1 MASGIID
8 GPIEGVSKTNSA
20 TAPIPAPKPV
30 QTNTI
35 FSSSISNSPFATRIE
50 NVELAEHV
58 EENDENLNSLLR
70 KVEAIEQKQHELQ
83 LNSMAVATDTDPDA
97 KAEEASDTSGYQ
109 SMGNSMTGKLGWPD
123 TDFSEPTRPRVLL
136 SRSSS
141 MTQSIGSLRS
151 PVDRHSYNSLLARHI
166 KKTGRPAVD
175 LKEVWS
181 QFEASL
187 GIADD
192 TGIIGVCTVE
202 NDQPTDAITVSYVSN
217 GRVLGT

>member
-1 MASGIID
+1 MLQIASGFDVASGIID
-8 GPIEGVSKTNSA
+8 GPTEGESKTNTA
-20 TAPIPAPKPV
+20 TPPIPAPKPV

-50 NVELAEHV
+50 NVQLTEHID
-58 EENDENLNSLLR
+58 ENDENLNSLLR
-70 KVEAIEQKQHELQ
+70 KVEAIEQKEHQLQ
-83 LNSMAVATDTDPDA
+83 LNSMVIATEAEPDVDAVEADAT
-97 KAEEASDTSGYQ
+97 GYH
-109 SMGNSMTGKLGWPD
+109 SMVNSMTGKLGWPE
-123 TDFSEPTRPRVLL
+123 TDLGEPTRPRVLL

-166 KKTGRPAVD
+166 LKSGRPAVD
-175 LKEVWS
+175 LKEVWT

-187 GIADD
+187 GIADE

-202 NDQPTDAITVSYVSN
+202 NDQSTDAITVSF
-217 GRVLGT
+217 

>member
-8 GPIEGVSKTNSA
+8 NPIEGGSKTNPA

-35 FSSSISNSPFATRIE
+35 FSSSISNSPFATRNE
-50 NVELAEHV
+50 SVALTEHV
-58 EENDENLNSLLR
+58 DENDENLNSLLR
-70 KVEAIEQKQHELQ
+70 KVEAIEQKQHQ
-83 LNSMAVATDTDPDA
+83 MDLNSAIGATETAPLVND
-97 KAEEASDTSGYQ
+97 EEAGY
-109 SMGNSMTGKLGWPD
+109 SSCYHSTGNSMTGKLGWPD
-123 TDFSEPTRPRVLL
+123 LSEPTQHRVLL

-187 GIADD
+187 GIADK
-192 TGIIGVCTVE
+192 TGIIGVGTVE
-202 NDQPTDAITVSYVSN
+202 NDAITVS
-217 GRVLGT
+217 